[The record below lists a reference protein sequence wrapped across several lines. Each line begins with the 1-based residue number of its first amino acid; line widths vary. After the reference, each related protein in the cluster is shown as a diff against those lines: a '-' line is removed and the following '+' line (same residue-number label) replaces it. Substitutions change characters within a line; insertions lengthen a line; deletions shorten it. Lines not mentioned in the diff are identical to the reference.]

1 LRIDYAEISLL
12 GGRNDN
18 QDRVAVA
25 ISEHS
30 ALLVVI
36 DGMGGHSDGAR
47 AAETALK
54 VLVEKFWHTPQPLLD
69 PLGFLH
75 LTLGRAHDEVVKL
88 GADLPIEHRPRA
100 TCAVC
105 LVQDGSAY
113 WGHVGDSR
121 VYLVRDGVVAQ
132 RTRDHSHVE
141 FLIREGVITPEQAH
155 GHPMRNF
162 VECCV
167 GGEAYLPEMTVSGR
181 IALRPNDVL
190 LVCSDGLWG
199 GLTDR
204 DIATAFAPG
213 GEPLRAEILRLAEQ
227 SIGQLGGSADNT
239 TAAVA
244 RWIGNA

>member
-1 LRIDYAEISLL
+1 
-12 GGRNDN
+12 
-18 QDRVAVA
+18 
-25 ISEHS
+25 
-30 ALLVVI
+30 
-36 DGMGGHSDGAR
+36 
-47 AAETALK
+47 
-54 VLVEKFWHTPQPLLD
+54 
-69 PLGFLH
+69 
-75 LTLGRAHDEVVKL
+75 
-88 GADLPIEHRPRA
+88 
-100 TCAVC
+100 
-105 LVQDGSAY
+105 
-113 WGHVGDSR
+113 
-121 VYLVRDGVVAQ
+121 
-132 RTRDHSHVE
+132 VE